1 MPSHIERM
9 RPALSADN
17 KEALDVAGS
26 ENIVLGKLSSKT
38 QGPEIDIGG
47 EHNTGED
54 QQYLKGWRLYGL
66 ILG

>member
-26 ENIVLGKLSSKT
+26 ENIVLRKLSSKT
-38 QGPEIDIGG
+38 QEPEIDIGG

>member
-1 MPSHIERM
+1 MSNDTKRM
-9 RPALSADN
+9 RPGLTVDN
-17 KEALDVAGS
+17 NEAQDGAGS

-38 QGPEIDIGG
+38 QEPEIDVGG